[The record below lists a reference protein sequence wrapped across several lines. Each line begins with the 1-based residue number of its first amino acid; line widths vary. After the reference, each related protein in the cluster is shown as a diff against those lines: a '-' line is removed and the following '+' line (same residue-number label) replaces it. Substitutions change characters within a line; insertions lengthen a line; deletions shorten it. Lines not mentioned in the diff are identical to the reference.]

1 MMNDLYRL
9 TAREAVE
16 LLRTGKV
23 SPLEMVDASIAR
35 IEATDGA
42 LNALPTLCIE
52 RARDRAKQIGNKRT
66 AERDRPVWLGGLP
79 IAIKDLN
86 DVAGVRTTYGSPL
99 FTDHIPVNS
108 DVMVETL
115 EANGAIVI
123 GKSNTPEFGHGA
135 NTFNEVFGETLNPWD
150 MAMTCGGSSGGS
162 AVAVASGQTWLAT
175 GSDLGCSLRTPAA
188 FCSIVGLR
196 PSPGRVARSPT
207 RLPFDNLWVQ
217 GPMARNV
224 GDVALMLDAM
234 TGEHPDD
241 PISLAAPLQLFVNA
255 IDNPKA
261 PKRVAYSPDL
271 GGIVPVAV
279 EVGEICAAAAE
290 RFSELGATV
299 EEACPDLSDARDIFH
314 VLRANQFVGDLGE
327 IISGNQ
333 DRVRK
338 EVLWNLEQGTKLS
351 VGELAEAERKR
362 GALYTR
368 AAEFFTTYDLLVTPA
383 TIVAPFDV
391 KIRSINEVEGH
402 KFENY
407 FDWYTISY
415 AITATS
421 LPAMSVPCGFTEAGL
436 PVGLQ
441 LVGPPRGEAPLLAAA
456 QLFEDL
462 MGISRILP
470 IDPRNGPQKRASM
483 EQLTKSMIAGDIWI

>member
-1 MMNDLYRL
+1 MAEELYRL

-23 SPLEMVDASIAR
+23 SPLEMVDAAVMR
-35 IEATDGA
+35 IEATDGQ
-42 LNALPTLCIE
+42 LNALPTLSIE
-52 RARDRAKQIGNKRT
+52 RARDHAKRITKKGEKNK
-66 AERDRPVWLGGLP
+66 ERLGWLGGLP
-79 IAIKDLN
+79 IAVKDLN
-86 DVAGVRTTYGSPL
+86 DVSGVRTTYGSPL
-99 FTDHIPVNS
+99 FAEHIPDRS
-108 DVMVETL
+108 DVMVEIL

-135 NTFNEVFGETLNPWD
+135 NTFNEVFGETLNPWNT
-150 MAMTCGGSSGGS
+150 AMTCGGSSGGS

-196 PSPGRVARSPT
+196 PSPGRIARAPT

-234 TGEHPDD
+234 TGQHPDD
-241 PISLAAPLQLFVNA
+241 PISLAAPQQPFIKAVDNA
-255 IDNPKA
+255 RP
-261 PKRVAYSPDL
+261 PRRVAYSPDL
-271 GGIVPVAV
+271 DGIVPVAR
-279 EVGEICAAAAE
+279 EVAEICRAAAE

-299 EEACPDLSDARDIFH
+299 EEACPDLNDARDIFH

-327 IISGNQ
+327 IISENR
-333 DRVRK
+333 DKVRK
-338 EVLWNLEQGTKLS
+338 EVVWNLEQGTKLGA
-351 VGELAEAERKR
+351 GELAEAERKR
-362 GALYTR
+362 GALYAR
-368 AAEFFTTYDLLVTPA
+368 AADFFKTFDLLVTPA
-383 TIVAPFDV
+383 TIVAPFEV
-391 KIRSINEVEGH
+391 KIRAINEVEGH

-421 LPAMSVPCGFTEAGL
+421 LPAMSVPCGFTKAGL

-441 LVGPPRGEAPLLAAA
+441 FVGPPRGEAVLLAMAR
-456 QLFEDL
+456 LFEDM
-462 MGISRILP
+462 MGIAQTLP
-470 IDPRNGPQKRASM
+470 IEPRKDGA
-483 EQLTKSMIAGDIWI
+483 ID

>member
-1 MMNDLYRL
+1 MDDLYRL
-9 TAREAVE
+9 SAREAVE

-23 SPLEMVDASIAR
+23 SPLEMVDAAVAR

-42 LNALPTLCIE
+42 LNALPTLSIE
-52 RARDRAKQIGNKRT
+52 RARDHAKQIGKNRT
-66 AERDRPVWLGGLP
+66 AERDRPGWLGGLP
-79 IAIKDLN
+79 IAVKDLN

-99 FTDHIPVNS
+99 FADHVPENS

-135 NTFNEVFGETLNPWD
+135 NTFNEVFGETLNPWNT
-150 MAMTCGGSSGGS
+150 AMTCGGSSGGS

-196 PSPGRVARSPT
+196 PSPGRVARSPA

-234 TGEHPDD
+234 AGEHPDD
-241 PISLAAPLQLFVNA
+241 PISLAAPLQPFVNA
-255 IDNPKA
+255 IDNPKT
-261 PKRVAYSPDL
+261 PKRIAYSPDL
-271 GGIVPVAV
+271 GGIVPVAR
-279 EVGEICAAAAE
+279 EVAEICAAAAE

-299 EEACPDLSDARDIFH
+299 EETCPDLRDARDIFH

-327 IISGNQ
+327 IISGNK
-333 DRVRK
+333 DKVRE
-338 EVLWNLEQGTKLS
+338 EVVWNLEQGTKLS

-362 GALYTR
+362 GALYAR

-383 TIVAPFDV
+383 AIVAPFDV
-391 KIRSINEVEGH
+391 KIRAINEVEGH

-407 FDWYTISY
+407 FDWYTIAY

-421 LPAMSVPCGFTEAGL
+421 LPAMSVPCGFTQAGL

-441 LVGPPRGEAPLLAAA
+441 FVGPPRGEAPLLAAA
-456 QLFEDL
+456 TLFEGL
-462 MGISRILP
+462 MGISHTLP
-470 IDPRNGPQKRASM
+470 IDPKNGP
-483 EQLTKSMIAGDIWI
+483 

>member
-1 MMNDLYRL
+1 MDDLYRL
-9 TAREAVE
+9 SAREAVE

-23 SPLEMVDASIAR
+23 SPLEMVDAAVAR
-35 IEATDGA
+35 IEATDGV
-42 LNALPTLCIE
+42 LNALPTLSIE
-52 RARDRAKQIGNKRT
+52 RARDHAKQIGKNRT
-66 AERDRPVWLGGLP
+66 AERDRPGWLGGLP
-79 IAIKDLN
+79 IAVKDLN

-99 FTDHIPVNS
+99 FADHVPENS

-135 NTFNEVFGETLNPWD
+135 NTFNEVFGETLNPWNT
-150 MAMTCGGSSGGS
+150 AMTCGGSSGGS

-196 PSPGRVARSPT
+196 PSPGRVARSPA

-234 TGEHPDD
+234 AGEHPDD
-241 PISLAAPLQLFVNA
+241 PISLTAPLQPFVNA
-255 IDNPKA
+255 IDNPRT
-261 PKRVAYSPDL
+261 PKRIAYSPDL
-271 GGIVPVAV
+271 GGIVPVAR
-279 EVGEICAAAAE
+279 EVAEICAAAAE

-299 EEACPDLSDARDIFH
+299 EETCPDLRDARDIFH

-327 IISGNQ
+327 IISGNR
-333 DRVRK
+333 DKVRE
-338 EVLWNLEQGTKLS
+338 EVVWNLEQGTKLS

-362 GALYTR
+362 GALYAR

-383 TIVAPFDV
+383 AIVAPFDV
-391 KIRSINEVEGH
+391 KIRAINEVEGH

-421 LPAMSVPCGFTEAGL
+421 LPAMSVPCGFTQAGL

-441 LVGPPRGEAPLLAAA
+441 FVGPPRGEAPLLAAA
-456 QLFEDL
+456 TLFEGL
-462 MGISRILP
+462 MGISHTLP
-470 IDPRNGPQKRASM
+470 IDPKNSP
-483 EQLTKSMIAGDIWI
+483 

>member
-1 MMNDLYRL
+1 MDDLYRL
-9 TAREAVE
+9 SAREAVE

-23 SPLEMVDASIAR
+23 SPLEMVDAAVAR
-35 IEATDGA
+35 IEATDGV
-42 LNALPTLCIE
+42 LNALPTLSIE
-52 RARDRAKQIGNKRT
+52 RARDHAKQIGKNRT
-66 AERDRPVWLGGLP
+66 AERDRPGWLGGLP
-79 IAIKDLN
+79 IAVKDLN

-99 FTDHIPVNS
+99 FADHVPENS

-135 NTFNEVFGETLNPWD
+135 NTFNEVFGETLNPWNT
-150 MAMTCGGSSGGS
+150 AMTCGGSSGGS

-196 PSPGRVARSPT
+196 PSPGRVARSPA

-234 TGEHPDD
+234 AGEHPDD
-241 PISLAAPLQLFVNA
+241 PISLTAPLQPFVNA
-255 IDNPKA
+255 IDNPRT
-261 PKRVAYSPDL
+261 PKRIAYSPDL
-271 GGIVPVAV
+271 GGIVPVAR
-279 EVGEICAAAAE
+279 EVAEICAAAAE

-299 EEACPDLSDARDIFH
+299 EETCPDLRDARDIFH

-327 IISGNQ
+327 IISGNK
-333 DRVRK
+333 DKVRE
-338 EVLWNLEQGTKLS
+338 EVVWNLEQGTKLS

-362 GALYTR
+362 GALYAR

-383 TIVAPFDV
+383 AIVAPFDV
-391 KIRSINEVEGH
+391 KIRAINEVEGH

-421 LPAMSVPCGFTEAGL
+421 LPAMSVPCGFTQAGL

-441 LVGPPRGEAPLLAAA
+441 FVGPPRGEAPLLAAA
-456 QLFEDL
+456 TLFEGL
-462 MGISRILP
+462 MGISHTLP
-470 IDPRNGPQKRASM
+470 IDPKNSP
-483 EQLTKSMIAGDIWI
+483 

>member
-1 MMNDLYRL
+1 MDDLYRL
-9 TAREAVE
+9 SAREAVE

-23 SPLEMVDASIAR
+23 SPLEMVDAAVAR
-35 IEATDGA
+35 IEATDGV
-42 LNALPTLCIE
+42 LNALPTLSIE
-52 RARDRAKQIGNKRT
+52 RARDHAKQIGKNRT
-66 AERDRPVWLGGLP
+66 AERDRPGWLGGLP
-79 IAIKDLN
+79 IAVKDLN

-99 FTDHIPVNS
+99 FADHVPENS

-135 NTFNEVFGETLNPWD
+135 NTFNEVFGETLNPWNT
-150 MAMTCGGSSGGS
+150 AMTCGGSSGGS

-196 PSPGRVARSPT
+196 PSPGRVARSPA

-234 TGEHPDD
+234 AGEHPDD
-241 PISLAAPLQLFVNA
+241 PISLTAPLQPFVNA
-255 IDNPKA
+255 IDNPRT
-261 PKRVAYSPDL
+261 PKRIAYSPDL
-271 GGIVPVAV
+271 GGIVPVAR
-279 EVGEICAAAAE
+279 EVAEICAAAAE

-299 EEACPDLSDARDIFH
+299 EETCPDLRDARDIFH

-327 IISGNQ
+327 IISGNK
-333 DRVRK
+333 DKVRE
-338 EVLWNLEQGTKLS
+338 EVVWNLEQGTKLS

-362 GALYTR
+362 GALYAR
-368 AAEFFTTYDLLVTPA
+368 AAKFFTTYDLLVTPA
-383 TIVAPFDV
+383 AIVAPFDV
-391 KIRSINEVEGH
+391 KIRAINEVEGH

-421 LPAMSVPCGFTEAGL
+421 LPAMSVPCGFTQAGL

-441 LVGPPRGEAPLLAAA
+441 FVGPPRGEAPLLAAA
-456 QLFEDL
+456 TLFEGL
-462 MGISRILP
+462 MGISHTLP
-470 IDPRNGPQKRASM
+470 IDPKNSP
-483 EQLTKSMIAGDIWI
+483 

>member
-1 MMNDLYRL
+1 MTDELYKL
-9 TAREAVE
+9 TARQAVD

-23 SPLEMVDASIAR
+23 SPLEMVDAAVAR
-35 IEATDGA
+35 IEATDGI
-42 LNALPTLCIE
+42 LNALPTLSIE
-52 RARDRAKQIGNKRT
+52 RARDHARRIDRKHV
-66 AERDRPVWLGGLP
+66 AEKDWPGWLGGLP
-79 IAIKDLN
+79 IAVKDLN

-99 FTDHIPVNS
+99 FAEHVPQRS

-135 NTFNEVFGETLNPWD
+135 NTFNDVFGETLNPWNT
-150 MAMTCGGSSGGS
+150 AMTCGGSSGGS

-196 PSPGRVARSPT
+196 PSPGRVARAPA

-234 TGEHPDD
+234 SGEHPED
-241 PISLAAPLQLFVNA
+241 PISLAAPTRPFIDAV
-255 IDNPKA
+255 DNPKT
-261 PKRVAYSPDL
+261 PKRIAYSPDL
-271 GGIVPVAV
+271 GGIVPVAR
-279 EVGEICAAAAE
+279 EVAEVCAAAAA

-314 VLRANQFVGDLGE
+314 ILRANQFVGDLGE
-327 IISGNQ
+327 IISANR
-333 DRVRK
+333 DKVRK
-338 EVLWNLEQGTKLS
+338 EVVWNLEQGTKLS
-351 VGELAEAERKR
+351 AGDLAEAERKR
-362 GALYTR
+362 GALYAR
-368 AAEFFTTYDLLVTPA
+368 VANFFKTYDLLVTPA

-391 KIRSINEVEGH
+391 KVRAINEVEGH

-421 LPAMSVPCGFTEAGL
+421 LPAMSVPCGFTKAGL

-441 LVGPPRGEAPLLAAA
+441 LVGRPRGEASLLATAK
-456 QLFEDL
+456 LFEEL
-462 MGISRILP
+462 IGISRTLP
-470 IDPRNGPQKRASM
+470 IDPRNCHAQGNIDPNY
-483 EQLTKSMIAGDIWI
+483 

>member
-1 MMNDLYRL
+1 MDDLYRL
-9 TAREAVE
+9 SAREAVE

-23 SPLEMVDASIAR
+23 SPLEMVDAAVAR

-52 RARDRAKQIGNKRT
+52 RARDHAKQIGKNRT
-66 AERDRPVWLGGLP
+66 AERDRPGWLGGLP
-79 IAIKDLN
+79 IAVKDLN

-99 FTDHIPVNS
+99 FADHVPENS

-135 NTFNEVFGETLNPWD
+135 NTFNEVFGETLNPWNT
-150 MAMTCGGSSGGS
+150 AMTCGGSSGGS

-196 PSPGRVARSPT
+196 PSPGRVARAPA

-241 PISLAAPLQLFVNA
+241 PISLAAPLQSFVNA
-255 IDNPKA
+255 IDSPKT

-271 GGIVPVAV
+271 GGTVPVAR
-279 EVGEICAAAAE
+279 EVAEVCAAAAE

-299 EEACPDLSDARDIFH
+299 EEACPDLRDARDIFH

-327 IISGNQ
+327 IISGNK
-333 DRVRK
+333 DKVRE
-338 EVLWNLEQGTKLS
+338 EVVWNLEQGTKLS

-362 GALYTR
+362 GALYAR

-383 TIVAPFDV
+383 AIVAPFDV
-391 KIRSINEVEGH
+391 KIRAINEVEGH

-407 FDWYTISY
+407 FDWYTIAY

-421 LPAMSVPCGFTEAGL
+421 LPAMSVPCGFTQAGL

-441 LVGPPRGEAPLLAAA
+441 FVGPPRGEASLLAAA
-456 QLFEDL
+456 TLFEGL
-462 MGISRILP
+462 MGISQTLP
-470 IDPRNGPQKRASM
+470 IDPKNDP
-483 EQLTKSMIAGDIWI
+483 